1 KYVMLGFVMY
11 FFIHCQK
18 QDSRC
23 SNPLFSL
30 SSSMLERLGALDWNK
45 VVYHHQVWRLITCIW
60 LHASLIH
67 LLASTMGFMVVAK
80 HLEKQYGFVRIGII
94 YLFSGIG
101 GSILTSLFIQRSVSV
116 GASGALFGL
125 IGAKFSEIIANWS
138 VSVGALFTLLL
149 IVVIN
154 LAAGMLPHVGN
165 FTHIGGFMTG
175 LLLGFV
181 LLVPPH
187 VGRAENDQNLP
198 VVDHVYSKYKAY
210 RTVAEPG
217 ISSRLRPCYQNVF
230 GLLSLILLV
239 TGSVFTI
246 GLVMVF
252 RGVNVYDHCHWCHY
266 LSCVPTFLWKCDGT

>member
-1 KYVMLGFVMY
+1 MRNNNNNMNNVCYNLIFAAKYVMLGFVMN

-23 SNPLFSL
+23 PNPLFGL
-30 SSSMLERLGALDWNK
+30 SSSMKRLGALNWNK
-45 VVYHHQVWRLITCIW
+45 VVYHHQGWRLITCIW

-80 HLEKQYGFVRIGII
+80 HLEQQYGSHFPHWYHIPILRNW
-94 YLFSGIG
+94 

-138 VSVGALFTLLL
+138 VSV
-149 IVVIN
+149 
-154 LAAGMLPHVGN
+154 AGMLPHVGN
-165 FTHIGGFMTG
+165 FAHIGGFMTG

-187 VGRAENDQNLP
+187 VGRAESDQNLP
-198 VVDHVYSKYKAY
+198 VVDYVYSKYKAY
-210 RTVAEPG
+210 R
-217 ISSRLRPCYQNVF
+217 NVF

-239 TGSVFTI
+239 TGSV
-246 GLVMVF
+246 
-252 RGVNVYDHCHWCHY
+252 
-266 LSCVPTFLWKCDGT
+266 

>member
-1 KYVMLGFVMY
+1 MY
-11 FFIHCQK
+11 FVIHCQK

-23 SNPLFSL
+23 SNPLFGL

-45 VVYHHQVWRLITCIW
+45 VVYHHQGWRLITRIW

-80 HLEKQYGFVRIGII
+80 HLEQQYGFVRIGII

-165 FTHIGGFMTG
+165 FAHIGGFMTG

-210 RTVAEPG
+210 R
-217 ISSRLRPCYQNVF
+217 NVF

-239 TGSVFTI
+239 TGFTI

-252 RGVNVYDHCHWCHY
+252 RGVNIYDHCHWCHY